1 MMSEVDAIIGSWYQ
15 AVGGQTF
22 EVVAIDEGCIE
33 IQYFEGEV
41 EEIEADSWRE
51 MPLALIEPP
60 EDWSGAYD
68 NIENDDLGYSDLGV
82 RPENGVDAVA
92 IVEPEQ

>member
-33 IQYFEGEV
+33 IQYFEGRSEF
-41 EEIEADSWRE
+41 
-51 MPLALIEPP
+51 
-60 EDWSGAYD
+60 
-68 NIENDDLGYSDLGV
+68 YSY
-82 RPENGVDAVA
+82 
-92 IVEPEQ
+92 Q

>member
-1 MMSEVDAIIGSWYQ
+1 MSEVDAIIGSWYQ

-68 NIENDDLGYSDLGV
+68 NIESDDLGYSDLAV
-82 RPENGVDAVA
+82 RPENWTGVDA
-92 IVEPEQ
+92 IVESDK